1 MLYKS
6 DESRLTKI
14 KMIDISLFSSFVF
27 YLTYIE
33 PETFYARSTKVPL
46 VSEFKRWGGDLDT
59 AFQAAY
65 IMFLQ
70 FWFPFVP
77 EIVELFHNIKH
88 FLVDHLFV
96 SFLLFNPNFFFWK
109 ISESAI
115 VELFK
120 YLHVTFSKPVQVLFK
135 FSTLDSS
142 SFIQTFFV
150 FY

>member
-1 MLYKS
+1 
-6 DESRLTKI
+6 
-14 KMIDISLFSSFVF
+14 MIDISLFSCFSLH
-27 YLTYIE
+27 LTNIE
-33 PETFYARSTKVPL
+33 FETVYAWSTKVPL

-77 EIVELFHNIKH
+77 EVVELFQNIEL
-88 FLVDHLFV
+88 FLIDHLFV

-115 VELFK
+115 VEFFK
-120 YLHVTFSKPVQVLFK
+120 HLHVTFSKPVQMLFK

-150 FY
+150 FNNLCFF